1 VSQERLRERTTSN
14 VAFREASILADDITV
29 VKDVILIRAGH
40 GNLGQRHYYTA
51 EALYD
56 AAQRSIFEACQAY
69 LDHPSTVE
77 EQTRPERSV
86 RDLAGWYSDITCRP
100 YTDPEIGK
108 TVALFADLHPAVGK
122 EDVVTIVRTCLE
134 YAKRYPRMAWAGLSI
149 NAFGD
154 SVPDTIDG
162 EQWNRVDRIEGV
174 DSVDIVTRAGA
185 GGTLVASLKE
195 SYRMKTSPKGKTKK
209 EADVKLTLDADAV
222 RTGFKT
228 LLESGK
234 TATKAAMVKII
245 ETATGAKVTPEQD
258 AEIDRQLGVV
268 DGGALDKVLD
278 DATGVSDEEGDPATP
293 EGAVAPG
300 GSMGGDCE
308 ADDAEIEA
316 MPDDPKFLK
325 AQLKKERSKRATAE
339 SAVEDAEER
348 ATEAERRAGLQTR
361 ERMAESVMAQLEI
374 PEDFRPRLG
383 HELIANGFTHEKSM
397 REHAQA
403 FDKAFIRR
411 GDGAGLV
418 SGAAAAG
425 NGKLTADSF
434 SFEEA

>member
-1 VSQERLRERTTSN
+1 MLQERLRERTASN

-51 EALYD
+51 EALQD
-56 AAQRSIFEACQAY
+56 AAKRQIFEGCQAY
-69 LDHPSTVE
+69 LNHPSTIE

-86 RDLAGWYSDITCRP
+86 KDLAGWYSDITARS
-100 YTDPEIGK
+100 YTDPEVGK
-108 TVALFADLHPAVGK
+108 TVALFANFHPAVGK
-122 EDVVTIVRTCLE
+122 DEVVTLVRTCLE

-154 SVPDTIDG
+154 STPDTIDG
-162 EQWNRVDRIEGV
+162 EQWNRVDCIEGV

-185 GGTLVASLKE
+185 GGTLVALKE
-195 SYRMKTSPKGKTKK
+195 SYRMKTGLKGKPKK

-222 RTGFKT
+222 REGFKK
-228 LLESGK
+228 LVESGK
-234 TATKAAMVKII
+234 TASKAAIVKLI
-245 ETATGAKVTPEQD
+245 ETATGASVTPEQD

-278 DATGVSDEEGDPATP
+278 DATGVADDEEGDPMTP
-293 EGAVAPG
+293 EGAVDP
-300 GSMGGDCE
+300 SNPMGACE
-308 ADDAEIEA
+308 ADEAEIEA

-325 AQLKKERSKRATAE
+325 AQLKKERRGRASAE
-339 SAVEDAEER
+339 SAKEDAEER
-348 ATEAERRAGLQTR
+348 ATEAERKAGLQTR
-361 ERMAESVMAQLEI
+361 ERMAENVMGTLEI
-374 PEDFRPRLG
+374 PEDFRPRLK
-383 HELIANGFTHEKSM
+383 HELVAGGFTHEKSM

-411 GDGAGLV
+411 GDGAGVV
-418 SGAAAAG
+418 SGAAAGG
-425 NGKLTADSF
+425 NGKLSADSF
-434 SFEEA
+434 TFEEA